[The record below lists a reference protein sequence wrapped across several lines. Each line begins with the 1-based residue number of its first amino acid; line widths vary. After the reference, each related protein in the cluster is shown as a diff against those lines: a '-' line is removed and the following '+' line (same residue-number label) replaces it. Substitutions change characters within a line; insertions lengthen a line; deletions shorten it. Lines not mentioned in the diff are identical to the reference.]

1 MFQKKSDLRILSYKL
16 YFEKSKIKFK
26 YLNKKYELIYPLL
39 GKFNVYNVAA
49 CILTMLKLGY
59 EMEDI
64 LKRFKNIKQVKGR
77 MEILYNQKILVILDY
92 AHTTNAT
99 IKVLKFFKM
108 FKRNIITIVGAAGG
122 RYKEKRSKI
131 GNAVLKYSKLVI
143 FTTDDSRFENPNLI
157 IKEML
162 NNSKRKNYL
171 KILNRREA
179 IFYALSN
186 SKPNDIILVLGKGRD
201 NYMAIGN
208 KKIPYSDYLTI
219 KEFLNL

>member
-1 MFQKKSDLRILSYKL
+1 M
-16 YFEKSKIKFK
+16 
-26 YLNKKYELIYPLL
+26 
-39 GKFNVYNVAA
+39 
-49 CILTMLKLGY
+49 
-59 EMEDI
+59 
-64 LKRFKNIKQVKGR
+64 
-77 MEILYNQKILVILDY
+77 
-92 AHTTNAT
+92 
-99 IKVLKFFKM
+99 
-108 FKRNIITIVGAAGG
+108 
-122 RYKEKRSKI
+122 
-131 GNAVLKYSKLVI
+131 KYSKLVI

-208 KKIPYSDYLTI
+208 KKILYSDYLTI